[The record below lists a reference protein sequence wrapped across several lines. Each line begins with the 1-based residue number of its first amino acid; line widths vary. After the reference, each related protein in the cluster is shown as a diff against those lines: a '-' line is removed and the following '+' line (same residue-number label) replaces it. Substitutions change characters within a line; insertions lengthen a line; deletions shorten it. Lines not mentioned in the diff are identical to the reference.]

1 MLFVGTKKSSPIV
14 FQPPPLIQYGSM
26 TRVYFLFDISKSN
39 IVNLKNKKKS
49 LKPHEKCDYVPPQRR
64 PSEPMYYIR

>member
-1 MLFVGTKKSSPIV
+1 MEQEFLPIDKKYKEVRMRCFSWGQKKSSPIV
-14 FQPPPLIQYGSM
+14 LQPPALIQYGSM

-49 LKPHEKCDYVPPQRR
+49 QTP
-64 PSEPMYYIR
+64 